1 MHEEIFIF
9 FALFALIFG
18 YVFLR
23 SRENMALIERGINP
37 RKSHSGPKPFAY
49 MKYALLLVGAG
60 IGLFIAYMLDMTVLR
75 EVSKVVRGGHVF
87 YENKPIYFSLLAI
100 GGGLG
105 LYSAYKLE
113 KKYMDKSDS
122 NSD

>member
-23 SRENMALIERGINP
+23 SRENMALIERGVNP
-37 RKSHSGPKPFAY
+37 RKSNSGPKPFAY
-49 MKYALLLVGAG
+49 MKYALLLIGAG
-60 IGLFIAYMLDMTVLR
+60 IGLFLAYMLDMTVLR
-75 EVSKVVRGGHVF
+75 EVSKVVRDGHVF